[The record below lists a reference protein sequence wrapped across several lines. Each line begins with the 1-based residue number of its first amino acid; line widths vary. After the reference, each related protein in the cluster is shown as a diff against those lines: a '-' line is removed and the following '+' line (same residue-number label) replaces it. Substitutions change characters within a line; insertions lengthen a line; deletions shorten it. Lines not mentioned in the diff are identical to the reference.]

1 LKSIL
6 IENNKF
12 TLPFRVG
19 IIQNCKWGFSPTLT
33 QWNKKRI
40 SSVKK
45 HWVSGLI
52 LLKSILIENNKF
64 TLPFRVGI
72 IQNCKWGFSP
82 TLTQWNKKRISS
94 VKKHWVSGLILLKSI
109 LT

>member
-1 LKSIL
+1 MVVNL
-6 IENNKF
+6 NNMDLVNSRAKARHCF
-12 TLPFRVG
+12 VLF
-19 IIQNCKWGFSPTLT
+19 IPTL
-33 QWNKKRI
+33 
-40 SSVKK
+40 K

-94 VKKHWVSGLILLKSI
+94 VKKHWVSKLILLKSI
-109 LT
+109 LIENNKFTLLFKVGAE